1 MSGNDHW
8 KVMKAG
14 YSVRPAMMDDVEIVT
29 QLFNLCSL
37 EMIGAE
43 DFTRREVELDWQT
56 PGFEL
61 SKDSRVVFNSV
72 GELVGVTSVW
82 ADSEIPV
89 HPFVWG
95 RVHPDHRNQGIGS
108 EMLEWSFH
116 RARHVVHRVPKD
128 ARVAIH
134 AYSVASFEPS
144 KRLLEDH
151 GMEVI
156 RHSWQMLIDLD
167 ENIPQPEWP
176 EGISLVRYDH
186 EKHDQAIYRA
196 DYEAFQDHFGFIEE
210 SFEVGYPKWVLQM
223 IEDEEYDPSLWFI
236 AFDGDEVAG
245 GSICR
250 AKSWEDP
257 DSGWIRSLFVRKPW
271 RRRGLALALLRH
283 SFHEF
288 KKRGK
293 LRVGL
298 GVDSENLT
306 GATKLYKKAGM
317 RINRQYDRYELEVR
331 PGIEYS
337 NNGSASE

>member
-1 MSGNDHW
+1 MSGNYHW
-8 KVMKAG
+8 KG
-14 YSVRPAMMDDVEIVT
+14 LQSGFSVRQASMEDVESAT
-29 QLFNLCSL
+29 QLFNRCSF

-56 PGFEL
+56 PGFDL
-61 SKDSRVVFNSV
+61 SKDSRAVFTSD
-72 GELVGVTSVW
+72 GELVGFTSVW

-95 RVHPDHRNQGIGS
+95 RVHPDYHNLGIGS
-108 EMLEWSFH
+108 EMLGWSFD
-116 RARHVVHRVPKD
+116 RAKDVLHRVPGD

-151 GMEVI
+151 GMKVI

-167 ENIPQPEWP
+167 EDIPQPRWP
-176 EGISLVRYDH
+176 DGISLTSYDH
-186 EKHDQAIYRA
+186 EQHGEAVYLA

-210 SFEVGYPKWVLQM
+210 SFEVGYPRWILQM
-223 IEDEEYDPSLWFI
+223 IQDEEYDPALWFI

-257 DSGWIRSLFVRKPW
+257 ESGWIRSLFVRKPW
-271 RRRGLALALLRH
+271 RRKGLALALLRH
-283 SFHEF
+283 SFMEF
-288 KKRGK
+288 KKLGR

-306 GATKLYKKAGM
+306 GATRLYRKAGM
-317 RINRQYDRYELEVR
+317 RINRQYDRFELEVR
-331 PGIEYS
+331 PGVELS
-337 NNGSASE
+337 NNGNSP